1 MRGNGSA
8 PRHTASDSRR
18 PKVLTR
24 TITLGTSIP
33 CLPPESKTLKMLLFR
48 RTPVERRFG
57 FRHNADRQFPERE
70 ITMNR
75 LAIKLLS
82 FSLLLLLSATSSA
95 AQEARHHGATK
106 HGAEHEAK
114 GHSFGVKEFDL
125 FHDVL
130 HPLQH
135 EALPNNDFQTIRAR
149 ANELIAAG
157 RAITRLS
164 TPKRMHKPAPYR
176 KEMRTFRAALTRFGK
191 DASAGT
197 DAQLTQSYTA
207 VHDSFERLA
216 VMLPRKAKH

>member
-1 MRGNGSA
+1 MR
-8 PRHTASDSRR
+8 
-18 PKVLTR
+18 
-24 TITLGTSIP
+24 
-33 CLPPESKTLKMLLFR
+33 LLR
-48 RTPVERRFG
+48 RTPVARRFG
-57 FRHNADRQFPERE
+57 FRPKSDRQFESE
-70 ITMNR
+70 TTMNR
-75 LAIKLLS
+75 VVIRLVS
-82 FSLLLLLSATSSA
+82 FSLLLLLSVTPSA
-95 AQEARHHGATK
+95 AQESRQHHGARSETAHGATK

-149 ANELIAAG
+149 SSELIAAG
-157 RAITRLS
+157 RAITRLA
-164 TPKRMHKPAPYR
+164 TPRRMHKTAPYR
-176 KEMRTFRAALTRFGK
+176 KEMRTFRAALSRFGK

-197 DAQLTQSYTA
+197 DEQLTESYTA

>member
-1 MRGNGSA
+1 
-8 PRHTASDSRR
+8 
-18 PKVLTR
+18 
-24 TITLGTSIP
+24 
-33 CLPPESKTLKMLLFR
+33 
-48 RTPVERRFG
+48 
-57 FRHNADRQFPERE
+57 
-70 ITMNR
+70 MNR

-82 FSLLLLLSATSSA
+82 FSLLLLLSVTSSA
-95 AQEARHHGATK
+95 AQESPHHGARSGTAHGARK

-197 DAQLTQSYTA
+197 DEQLTESYTA